1 MSVPYQAFQAKDD
14 WVVVAAF
21 TQRMWQGVC
30 RAIEKP
36 EWYGDER
43 FCSANLRAANRAI
56 LIPLLAEV
64 FVTRTVEEWVAR
76 LSAEGVPC
84 TSVNSIDKVVKDEQV
99 AARDMIVE
107 IEHPTAGKIRMAGL
121 PVKLS
126 ENPGNIRRHA
136 PLLGEHTAEVLREL
150 GLSAQR
156 IAALLEQGI
165 VESPG

>member
-1 MSVPYQAFQAKDD
+1 
-14 WVVVAAF
+14 
-21 TQRMWQGVC
+21 
-30 RAIEKP
+30 
-36 EWYGDER
+36 
-43 FCSANLRAANRAI
+43 
-56 LIPLLAEV
+56 
-64 FVTRTVEEWVAR
+64 
-76 LSAEGVPC
+76 VPC